1 MPSNL
6 ESDLLSSRAIREKV
20 QTSDVYAQNLYAALC
35 NNIFQKNDV
44 ISRLK
49 DDVWSCSWRYAGGL
63 VAEIKGHGD
72 YLDYYCSFGLK
83 TADLTLADDQRQID
97 FRAEGDVADSIRQ
110 DLFELGWVILPPQQ
124 DIY

>member
-35 NNIFQKNDV
+35 NNVFQKNDV

-49 DDVWSCSWRYAGGL
+49 DDVWSCSWRYAGGII
-63 VAEIKGHGD
+63 AEIKGHGD
-72 YLDYYCSFGLK
+72 YLDYYCSYGLK
-83 TADLTLADDQRQID
+83 RSDLTHDTDQRLSEY
-97 FRAEGDVADSIRQ
+97 RAEGDVADTIRQ
-110 DLFELGWVILPPQQ
+110 DLFELGWVVLPPHL
-124 DIY
+124 DI